1 MSPICEQPCAVIRRR
16 ESPSAQDRSAS
27 SARVAGNVFARRGPK
42 RRRLFAKLPT
52 ADSIDEPL
60 FRNAGGAPLT
70 RDGVAYVLEKN
81 MLVSQTP
88 RQLLS
93 RRVTPPVMRHCCA
106 IALLQAGIDASV
118 IPDYLGH
125 AGVATTSGYVT
136 TNLKMKRDVL
146 ETF

>member
-1 MSPICEQPCAVIRRR
+1 MSPICEQACAVIRRR
-16 ESPSAQDRSAS
+16 ESPSAQDRPPLRPGSQGTSLPAV
-27 SARVAGNVFARRGPK
+27 ARNGGGS
-42 RRRLFAKLPT
+42 LPNCQPPT
-52 ADSIDEPL
+52 PSTNL
-60 FRNAGGAPLT
+60 VFRNAGGAPLT
-70 RDGVAYVLEKN
+70 RDGVAYVLEKY

-93 RRVTPPVMRHCCA
+93 RRVTPPVMRHRCA
-106 IALLQAGIDASV
+106 VALLQAGIDASV

-146 ETF
+146 EAF